1 MNQNPLEKKYK
12 KKKNLRMKDKSQN
25 LEIQPFM
32 WEKFSRFACFL
43 PLWLCPKGKPCYQS
57 TEEVQDRSVEITQ
70 SEKTEKK
77 IEEGE

>member
-1 MNQNPLEKKYK
+1 
-12 KKKNLRMKDKSQN
+12 
-25 LEIQPFM
+25 M
-32 WEKFSRFACFL
+32 WEKFSRFACFS